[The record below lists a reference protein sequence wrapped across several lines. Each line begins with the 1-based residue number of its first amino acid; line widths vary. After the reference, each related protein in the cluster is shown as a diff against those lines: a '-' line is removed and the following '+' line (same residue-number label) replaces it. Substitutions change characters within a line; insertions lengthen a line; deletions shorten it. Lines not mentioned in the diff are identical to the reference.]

1 MSLTIFYPSV
11 KMDIFIKCD
20 KISTINFYLYKMFSK
35 WTIAAVISAAAIAGF
50 FAVKSVQDY
59 KQQGKTIAIIKSV
72 DHPALDMTAE
82 GIISEVKKSNI
93 DIGII
98 YESAQGDNSLAQQ
111 IVQKFI
117 QQKVNVIVPIGTTVA
132 QVAAQKTKTV
142 PIVFASVTDP
152 IASGIVKNLE
162 KPDGNVTGVSN
173 FSSDI
178 TAKQFEFYKKLLPN
192 LKKIGVVYNSGES
205 NSSVLVEKIK
215 IEAEKNGIEV
225 KEIVIQSTN
234 DAILAVKSLIG
245 SIDALLVDNDNTA
258 LSAIKGIVDIASK
271 ANVPVLSSDVDTVG
285 LGVLAAVGPDQYKL
299 GEKAGEFIVKIVKD
313 STPVTEIP
321 VAFASDLEYLVNKEV
336 ADKLQVTIPD
346 QAKVYQ

>member
-1 MSLTIFYPSV
+1 
-11 KMDIFIKCD
+11 MDIFIKCD

-35 WTIAAVISAAAIAGF
+35 WTIAVVISAAAIAGF
-50 FAVKSVQDY
+50 FAIKSVQDY

-132 QVAAQKTKTV
+132 QVAAQKTKTI

-162 KPDGNVTGVSN
+162 RPEGNVTGVSN
-173 FSSDI
+173 FSGDI

-192 LKKIGVVYNSGES
+192 LKKIGVIYNSGES
-205 NSSVLVEKIK
+205 NSVTLVEKIK

-258 LSAIKGIVDIASK
+258 LSAIKGIVDVASK
-271 ANVPVLSSDVDTVG
+271 ASVPVLSGDIDTVAV
-285 LGVLAAVGPDQYKL
+285 GVLAAVGPDQYKL
-299 GEKAGEFIVKIVKD
+299 GERAGEFIVKIVKD
-313 STPVTEIP
+313 NTPVAEIP
-321 VAFASDLEYLVNKEV
+321 VAFASDLEYLVNREV

>member
-1 MSLTIFYPSV
+1 
-11 KMDIFIKCD
+11 
-20 KISTINFYLYKMFSK
+20 MFSK
-35 WTIAAVISAAAIAGF
+35 LTIATVISIAALAGF
-50 FAVKSVQDY
+50 FAVKSIEQHRQ
-59 KQQGKTIAIIKSV
+59 KQNIIGIIKSV
-72 DHPALDMTAE
+72 DHPALDITAE

-93 DIGII
+93 DII

-111 IVQKFI
+111 IIQKFI
-117 QQKVNVIVPIGTTVA
+117 QKKVDVIVTIGTTVA
-132 QVAAQKTKTV
+132 QVAAQKTKTI

-173 FSSDI
+173 FASDI

-205 NSSVLVEKIK
+205 NSSVLLEKIK
-215 IEAEKNGIEV
+215 IEAEKNGVEV

-234 DAILAVKSLIG
+234 DAILAVKSIIG

-258 LSAIKGIVDIASK
+258 LSAIKGIVDVASK
-271 ANVPVLSSDVDTVG
+271 ASVPVLSSDIDTVAV
-285 LGVLAAVGPDQYKL
+285 GVLAAVGPDQYKL
-299 GEKAGEFIVKIVKD
+299 GERAGEFIVKIVKN
-313 STPVTEIP
+313 STPVAEIP
-321 VAFASDLEYLVNKEV
+321 VVFASDLEYLVNREV